1 MAFEEEKKKPRL
13 LLHCCCAPCSSATLE
28 RLEKEYEVDIYYYN
42 PNIEPY
48 EEFEKRAGEECR
60 FIRESRPEGRVRV
73 IVAPYDHEAF
83 QEIARG
89 REDLPERGERC
100 YLCYE
105 LRMRRTAEYAREHGY
120 QCFTTSLS
128 ISPYKSS
135 RWINE
140 IGQKLEKELGVP
152 FVWSDFKK
160 QNGYHRSIELS
171 AEYHLYRQDWCG
183 CVYSK
188 AERERK
194 IAEREK
200 AGKAEKSRTETGGG
214 PERA

>member
-1 MAFEEEKKKPRL
+1 MAFDENRKPRL

-28 RLEKEYEVDIYYYN
+28 RLEKDYEVDIYYYN

-60 FIRESRPEGRVRV
+60 FIRESRREGRVGV

-83 QEIARG
+83 QEITRG

-120 QCFTTSLS
+120 ECFTTSLS

-188 AERERK
+188 EERERK

-200 AGKAEKSRTETGGG
+200 AGKAEKSPAET
-214 PERA
+214 

>member
-1 MAFEEEKKKPRL
+1 MAFEEERKTGKPRL

-28 RLEKEYEVDIYYYN
+28 RLEKDYEIDIYYYN

-48 EEFEKRAGEECR
+48 EEFEKRAKEEQR
-60 FIRESRPEGRVRV
+60 FIRESRPEGGTEV

-89 REDLPERGERC
+89 REEMPERGERC
-100 YLCYE
+100 YFCYE

-140 IGQKLEKELGVP
+140 IGQRLEKETGVH

-200 AGKAEKSRTETGGG
+200 PKN
-214 PERA
+214 

>member
-1 MAFEEEKKKPRL
+1 MACEEERKPRL

-28 RLEKEYEVDIYYYN
+28 RLEKEYDVDIYYYN
-42 PNIEPY
+42 PNIEPLA
-48 EEFEKRAGEECR
+48 EFEKRAGEERR
-60 FIRESRPEGRVRV
+60 FIRESRPDGSVEV

-83 QEIARG
+83 EEIARG
-89 REDLPERGERC
+89 REEMPERGERC

-120 QCFTTSLS
+120 SCFTTSLS

-140 IGQKLEKELGVP
+140 IGQRLEKETGVP

-188 AERERK
+188 QERERK

-200 AGKAEKSRTETGGG
+200 QARKETE
-214 PERA
+214 

>member
-1 MAFEEEKKKPRL
+1 MAFDENRKPRL

-28 RLEKEYEVDIYYYN
+28 RLEKDYEVDIYYYN

-60 FIRESRPEGRVRV
+60 FIRESRREGRVGV

-120 QCFTTSLS
+120 ECFTTSLS

-188 AERERK
+188 EERERK

-200 AGKAEKSRTETGGG
+200 AGKAEKSPAET
-214 PERA
+214 